1 MEGLLLRLSALDAD
15 AENAVRVIRFFD
27 DLVARPVDL
36 DTLVR
41 STAHLAA
48 CRAGVSAAK
57 RGLTLQADHAGR
69 VETGTV
75 APAPTAVRELDD
87 GVRVWLARSGSPLP
101 LDDILLERFAI
112 AAAILLNHARVPLP
126 ELGDPALVELALCG
140 SAGHAERSRA
150 LHLLGIAPTTPIRV
164 LAVECEN
171 VKDLVVDLGGRA
183 GGVRHVALGRLQALL
198 TVDLALD
205 VEERAARPARIGVSD
220 ALPAIE
226 APHAWTNALIALRFA
241 ASPVSG
247 HVAWFERLGPLAL
260 LAERLSVTDIDQLAD
275 VAALDRLAAEPSGA
289 DTLALLTALCTTDSV
304 RKAANAVHRHH
315 SSVTARLRRAQ
326 TVLGFPLDT
335 PPGRFRLHLALVLR
349 HLSRTHDA

>member
-41 STAHLAA
+41 STARLAG
-48 CRAGVSAAK
+48 CKVGVSAPK
-57 RGLTLQADHAGR
+57 RGLTLQADWSGE
-69 VETGTV
+69 VETGAVVPT
-75 APAPTAVRELDD
+75 PTAVRELDD
-87 GVRVWLARSGSPLP
+87 GVRVWLARAGSPIP

-112 AAAILLNHARVPLP
+112 AAAILLNHPRVPLP
-126 ELGDPALVELALCG
+126 ELGDPALVELALSD

-150 LHLLGIAPTTPIRV
+150 LHLLGMAPTTPIRV
-164 LAVECEN
+164 LAAECEEI
-171 VKDLVVDLGGRA
+171 KDLVAALGGRA
-183 GGVRHVALGRLQALL
+183 NGVRHAALGRLEALL
-198 TVDLALD
+198 IVDPTLD
-205 VEERAARPARIGVSD
+205 VEHHAVEQARIGVSD

-226 APHAWTNALIALRFA
+226 APGAWRHARTALRFT

-247 HVAWFERLGPLAL
+247 HVAWFERLGPMAL
-260 LAERLSVTDIDQLAD
+260 LAHQLSVTDIDQLAD

-289 DTLALLTALCTTDSV
+289 DTIALLTALCVSDSV

-315 SSVTARLRRAQ
+315 SSVAARLRRAQ
-326 TVLGFPLDT
+326 SVLGFPLDT
-335 PPGRFRLHLALVLR
+335 PPGRFRLYLALVLR
-349 HLSRTHDA
+349 HLGRSSEQ

>member
-48 CRAGVSAAK
+48 CKVGVSSTK
-57 RGLTLQADHAGR
+57 RGLTLQADSSGQ
-69 VETGTV
+69 VETGAAIPV
-75 APAPTAVRELDD
+75 PTAVRELDD
-87 GVRVWLARSGSPLP
+87 GVRVWLAREGSPIP

-112 AAAILLNHARVPLP
+112 AAAILLNHPRVPLP
-126 ELGDPALVELALCG
+126 ELGDPALVELALSD

-150 LHLLGIAPTTPIRV
+150 LHLLGMAPTTPIRV
-164 LAVECEN
+164 LAAECE
-171 VKDLVVDLGGRA
+171 KIKELVSALGGRTN
-183 GGVRHVALGRLQALL
+183 GVRHAALGRLEALL
-198 TVDLALD
+198 IVDLTLD
-205 VEERAARPARIGVSD
+205 VEQHASEQARIGVSD
-220 ALPAIE
+220 VLPAIE
-226 APHAWTNALIALRFA
+226 APGAWHHARTALRFT

-247 HVAWFERLGPLAL
+247 HVAWFERLGSMAL
-260 LAERLSVTDIDQLAD
+260 LAHRLSVTDIDQLAD

-289 DTLALLTALCTTDSV
+289 DTIALLTALCVSDSV

-315 SSVTARLRRAQ
+315 SSVAARLRRAQ
-326 TVLGFPLDT
+326 SVLGFPLDT

-349 HLSRTHDA
+349 HLGRSSEQ